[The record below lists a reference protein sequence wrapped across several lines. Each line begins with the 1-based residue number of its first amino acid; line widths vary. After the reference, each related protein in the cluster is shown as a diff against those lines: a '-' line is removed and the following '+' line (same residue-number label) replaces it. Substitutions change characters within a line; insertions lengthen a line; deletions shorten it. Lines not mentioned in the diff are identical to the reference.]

1 MSGLV
6 KNKFSI
12 GGLKGV
18 HFSRYTSGGYTSVF
32 EVIRTISSLFF
43 LFFFFFLQKNFK
55 RTKMQIKP
63 KPTNKTKTSK
73 QKTTEATIFCAQK
86 LLRGG
91 NYLFCVLVLF

>member
-18 HFSRYTSGGYTSVF
+18 HFSRYTSGGTLQYLRLSGQFQVC
-32 EVIRTISSLFF
+32 FF
-43 LFFFFFLQKNFK
+43 FFFFFLQKNFK